1 MDKPVSLGR
10 GVSARV
16 AASDRA
22 RRRRLYALLGLLLV
36 GVLGPLLAHHIVGEV
51 VLHRHDGGG
60 VGPVAPAAA
69 DPAVASSGR
78 LAHAAS
84 DRSRPV
90 ATTGASAA
98 SGDARADDAASTP
111 AWHVG
116 ALCAA
121 ALRALLALVHR
132 GLHVL
137 LAVGVLVAVWD
148 RWRAWRRLGG
158 MLRGLRA
165 QPPVLGGR
173 VWRAARAAGLATDR
187 VRVVAGF
194 PNPAFTAGWLRPM
207 VYLAAELAERLS
219 PAELGVVLA
228 HEAAH
233 VRRRDPLRLSALRFL
248 GAVVFWLPALRRLT
262 DDLAD
267 EIEFQADDAAAGDA
281 PLVLAGALI
290 TVASTWCPFTQRTP
304 GRWLPVAALDVAGIA
319 APDLLERRVLRLAG
333 EPVPVCSRLTRW
345 STTGA
350 VVALTLVAVSG
361 AAALPSSNGHLQ
373 CAHHHGPF
381 WTHLWC
387 KPATSDGRCPHATAA
402 VGLAPGADVPDR

>member
-1 MDKPVSLGR
+1 MDEPVSLGR

-36 GVLGPLLAHHIVGEV
+36 GVLGPLLAHHVVGAAAP
-51 VLHRHDGGG
+51 HRH
-60 VGPVAPAAA
+60 
-69 DPAVASSGR
+69 VAS
-78 LAHAAS
+78 A
-84 DRSRPV
+84 
-90 ATTGASAA
+90 
-98 SGDARADDAASTP
+98 P
-111 AWHVG
+111 AWHLG

-132 GLHVL
+132 GVHVL

-165 QPPVLGGR
+165 QPPRPGGR
-173 VWRAARAAGLATDR
+173 VWHAARAAGLAPGR
-187 VRVVAGF
+187 VRMVAGF
-194 PNPAFTAGWLRPM
+194 PNPAFTAGWLRPV
-207 VYLAAELAERLS
+207 VYVAAELAERLS
-219 PAELGVVLA
+219 AAELRAVLA

-248 GAVVFWLPALRRLT
+248 GALVFWLPALRRLT

-267 EIEFQADDAAAGDA
+267 EVEFQADDAAAGAA

-290 TVASTWCPFTQRTP
+290 TVASIWCPLTPRTPRTP
-304 GRWLPVAALDVAGIA
+304 GRWLPAAALDVAGFA

-333 EPVPVCSRLTRW
+333 EPVPACSRLTRW

-350 VVALTLVAVSG
+350 VVALALVAVSG
-361 AAALPSSNGHLQ
+361 AAALPSSDGHLR

-387 KPATSDGRCPHATAA
+387 RPAATDDHCPHATHATEA
-402 VGLAPGADVPDR
+402 GGRAPGAGVPGR